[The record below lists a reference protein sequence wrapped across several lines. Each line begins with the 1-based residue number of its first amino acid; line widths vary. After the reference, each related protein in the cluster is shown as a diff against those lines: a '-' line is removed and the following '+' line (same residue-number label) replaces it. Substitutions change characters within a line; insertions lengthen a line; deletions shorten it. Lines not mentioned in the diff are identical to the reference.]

1 MAIVVVLDMPG
12 MTQAQYEQ
20 SAEKVSGRPG
30 PVKSPADWP
39 VSGLISHT
47 AAPTAN
53 GWLVVDVW
61 ESEEAFQQ
69 FGETLIPILRELGLA
84 DVQPRTYPVFNV
96 VTR

>member
-12 MTQAQYEQ
+12 MTQDQYEQ

-47 AAPTAN
+47 AAPTSD

-69 FGETLIPILRELGLA
+69 FSVTLIPILRELGLA
-84 DVQPRTYPVFNV
+84 DVQPQTYPVFNV